1 VNELITTFI
10 ILFMSISTLEMDKV
24 VVPSKA
30 LVIIQFDLLAVM
42 LQFQSVYLNYRQA
55 TGCYSLVLTS

>member
-30 LVIIQFDLLAVM
+30 LVIIQFDPILGIVI
-42 LQFQSVYLNYRQA
+42 
-55 TGCYSLVLTS
+55 